1 MTEIANTE
9 KNTDAWSNQERNL
22 NPSTQEGLK
31 LVWNK
36 ELEVFFERL
45 RRIEWLLKKN
55 LLLKWDSINQVSI
68 PTKTEDPKYPS
79 WIKQERY
86 KITLPNVDESEP
98 VLQWYIKIEK
108 DQSFWKSILIWI
120 WKNTQTRKETIT
132 INADDKNNTW
142 AFDWRLLHISKW
154 DSIEIE
160 YISDTEIKQN
170 LLQRVFLILEE
181 LENLPIKKAIK
192 YNESAKD
199 NLIRS
204 FANF

>member
-86 KITLPNVDESEP
+86 KITLPNVDEFEP
-98 VLQWYIKIEK
+98 VLQWYIEIEK